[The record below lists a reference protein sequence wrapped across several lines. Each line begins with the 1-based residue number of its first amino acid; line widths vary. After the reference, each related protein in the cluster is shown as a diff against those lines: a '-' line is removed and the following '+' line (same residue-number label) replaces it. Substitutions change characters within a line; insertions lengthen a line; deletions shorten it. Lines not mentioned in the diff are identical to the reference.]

1 MFLQTQVISTVRQIM
16 ASTEK
21 TSGKSQSWHAGVAY
35 VDDYRTSQDSY
46 NQVTT
51 IRGIEQAEGIQ

>member
-1 MFLQTQVISTVRQIM
+1 M